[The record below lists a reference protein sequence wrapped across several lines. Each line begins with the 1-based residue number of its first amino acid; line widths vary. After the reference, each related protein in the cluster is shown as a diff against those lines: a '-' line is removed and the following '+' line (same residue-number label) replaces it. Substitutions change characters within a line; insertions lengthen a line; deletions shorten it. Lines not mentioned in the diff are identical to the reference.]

1 MADDNELKQQLKQMI
16 VTRLF
21 LSIAAEDIADDAD
34 LLQTYGLDS
43 VNLFEIIVGLE
54 DEFGLTVADEEFTVE
69 AFATVN
75 NIAELVRR
83 KRGQA

>member
-1 MADDNELKQQLKQMI
+1 MAEDNELKQQLKQMI

-21 LSIAAEDIADDAD
+21 LRIAAEDIADDAD